1 MPRRVVVTGLG
12 IVSPLGRGLGA
23 NWEDGLLKSRS
34 GIRAIPYFDTADFPV
49 KIGGIVPWGD
59 KEGEFDPLSVIEAKE
74 VKKMDRFIQYGIAAA
89 VDAVAD
95 AGLELSE
102 AEKERTGVMIGAG
115 IGGLHT
121 IYETSL
127 GLLESWG
134 ERHSTKVSPFFIPAA
149 LINLTSGHVSIK
161 FGLKGPNHSCVTACA
176 TGTHSV
182 GDAARAIIL
191 GDADIMLAGGA
202 EAAVCPLGVAG
213 FASAKTLS
221 TRNDEPERA
230 SRPWDKGRD
239 GFVIGEGSGVLVL
252 EEYERAKKRG
262 ARIYAEVIGYGMS
275 GDAYHMTAPAP
286 DGGGGERAMRRAL
299 EVAGIAPDE
308 VDYLNAHGTS
318 TPMGDML
325 EFGAVARV
333 FGGCLDKVSMSSTKS
348 ATGHLLGAAGAIEA
362 IYCILAMRDGT
373 VPPTL
378 NLDDPEEE
386 AKGMDLV
393 PFAARQRKVSIAAS
407 NSFGFGG
414 TNATVIFK
422 RL

>member
-1 MPRRVVVTGLG
+1 
-12 IVSPLGRGLGA
+12 
-23 NWEDGLLKSRS
+23 LKSRS
-34 GIRAIPYFDTADFPV
+34 GIRAIPYFDITDFPV

-59 KEGEFDPLSVIEAKE
+59 KAGEFDPLSCIEAKE
-74 VKKMDRFIQYGIAAA
+74 IKKMDKFIQYGIAAA
-89 VDAVAD
+89 SDAMAD
-95 AGLELSE
+95 AGLEL
-102 AEKERTGVMIGAG
+102 ADGDRARAGVMIGAG

-127 GLLESWG
+127 GLYEGWSG
-134 ERHSTKVSPFFIPAA
+134 RHSTKVSPFFIPAA

-176 TGTHSV
+176 TGTHSI

-191 GDADIMLAGGA
+191 GDADVMLAGGA
-202 EAAVCPLGVAG
+202 EAAVCPLGVSG

-299 EVAGIAPDE
+299 EVAGISPGD
-308 VDYLNAHGTS
+308 VDYINAHGTS
-318 TPMGDML
+318 TPIGDML

-333 FGGCLDKVSMSSTKS
+333 FDGCLDRVCMSSTKS

-362 IYCILAMRDGT
+362 IYCVLAMRDQV

-378 NLDDPEEE
+378 NLDDPEDE
-386 AKGMDLV
+386 AKRMDLV
-393 PFAARQRKVSIAAS
+393 PFEARKKKVAVAAS

-422 RL
+422 KV